1 MKRILFSLSILA
13 AIFLISSCSGLPNGS
28 TCTTG
33 CTGGNANLTLTILD
47 TPPAG
52 ANFLNF
58 NLPIIGISLTSA
70 TTGATVNVFSPTTI
84 PTIDLVRLQS
94 DSALL
99 GTFQIAPD
107 TYNKMTITLGTP
119 STIFANT
126 GSTAIGSCAPVM
138 VCSFNGGTV
147 GSVVVTLSPVLTL
160 GASANVGM
168 GIDFTLDNIV
178 TTTNTG
184 DIAFD
189 FTQPNAI
196 TPVALPRVGQATGTL
211 DSIEDFMGIITA
223 SSGNSLTVV
232 SKTRGTLTGTTSNAT
247 TFTGLSS
254 PADTVCGGHPS
265 ASCVATGK
273 TVSVDATIGLD
284 GTISITEVDFLDDPS
299 VDEIE
304 GVIYPTGTPGTFGM
318 IVYDAVNASNNSALT
333 NVGSGFVLAF
343 TLDPTATFAVD
354 TRNLGAA
361 VSAGFSSQSDMFAGQ
376 QVMIRVQSTNT
387 SGTTFN
393 VVTNRLVL
401 RYSRTSATVSTVG
414 GNAFGIVPPNFF
426 GLNSAPLV
434 QTFSGITAFDN
445 ITDISGLTAGDNV
458 SIRALYLNPQTT
470 SPSFLA
476 AKVRKH

>member
-1 MKRILFSLSILA
+1 MKRVLLSLSFLA
-13 AIFLISSCSGLPNGS
+13 AVFLISSCSGLPNGS

-33 CTGGNANLTLTILD
+33 CTGGNANLTVTILD

-52 ANFLNF
+52 ANFLSF

-70 TTGATVNVFSPTTI
+70 TTGSLVNVFSPTTI
-84 PTIDLVRLQS
+84 PSFDLVRLQS

-99 GTFQIAPD
+99 GTFQVPPD

-126 GSTAIGSCAPVM
+126 GSSAIGSCAPVA

-160 GASANVGM
+160 GGSANVGM

-196 TPVALPRVGQATGTL
+196 TPISLPRVGQATGTL
-211 DSIEDFMGIITA
+211 DTVEDFMGVITA
-223 SSGNSLTVV
+223 SGSNSLTVA
-232 SKTRGTLTGTTSNAT
+232 SKTRGTLTGTISSAT
-247 TFTGLSS
+247 TYTGLLSV
-254 PADTVCGGHPS
+254 DTVCGGSAPT
-265 ASCVATGK
+265 ASCLNTGK

-284 GTISITEVDFLDDPS
+284 GTVSITEVNFIDDPS

-304 GVIYPTGTPGTFGM
+304 GVIYPTATVGTFGM
-318 IVYDAVNASNNSALT
+318 IVFDAVNASNNSALN
-333 NVGSGFVLAF
+333 NVGSGFTLSF
-343 TLDPTATFAVD
+343 TLDPSATFAVD
-354 TRNLGAA
+354 TRNLGAV
-361 VSAGFSSQSDMFAGQ
+361 VSTGFSSPSDLFAGQ

-387 SGTTFN
+387 NGSTFN

-401 RYSRTSATVSTVG
+401 RYSRTSATVSSVG

-426 GLNSAPLV
+426 GLNGAPLV
-434 QTFSGITAFDN
+434 QTFPGITVFDN

-458 SIRALYLNPQTT
+458 SIRALYLNPTTT
-470 SPSFLA
+470 SPSFLT

>member
-1 MKRILFSLSILA
+1 MKRILLSLSFVA
-13 AIFLISSCSGLPNGS
+13 AVFLISSCSGLPNGS

-33 CTGGNANLTLTILD
+33 CTSGNANLTVTILD

-70 TTGATVNVFSPTTI
+70 TTGNAVNVFSPTTI
-84 PTIDLVRLQS
+84 PTFDLVRLQS

-126 GSTAIGSCAPVM
+126 GSTAIGSCAPVA

-147 GSVVVTLSPVLTL
+147 GSVVVTLSPALNL
-160 GASANVGM
+160 GGGANVGM

-178 TTTNTG
+178 TTTSTG
-184 DIAFD
+184 GIAFD

-196 TPVALPRVGQATGTL
+196 TPIALPRVGQAAGTL
-211 DSIEDFMGIITA
+211 DTVEDFMGVITA
-223 SSGNSLTVV
+223 NSSNSLTVV
-232 SKTRGTLTGTTSNAT
+232 SKTRGTLTGTLSNT
-247 TFTGLSS
+247 TTYTGLLSVN
-254 PADTVCGGHPS
+254 TVCGGSAPT
-265 ASCVATGK
+265 ASCLATGK

-284 GTISITEVDFLDDPS
+284 GTVSITEVNFIDDPS

-318 IVYDAVNASNNSALT
+318 IVFDAVNASNNSALT
-333 NVGSGFVLAF
+333 NVGSGFTLAF
-343 TLDPTATFAVD
+343 TLDPSATFAVD
-354 TRNLGAA
+354 TRNLGAV
-361 VSAGFSSQSDMFAGQ
+361 VSTGFSSQSDMFAGQ

-401 RYSRTSATVSTVG
+401 RYSRTSATVSSVG

-426 GLNSAPLV
+426 GLNGAPLV
-434 QTFSGITAFDN
+434 QTFPGVTVFDN
-445 ITDISGLTAGDNV
+445 ITDISGLTAQDKV
-458 SIRALYLNPQTT
+458 SIRALYLNPTTT